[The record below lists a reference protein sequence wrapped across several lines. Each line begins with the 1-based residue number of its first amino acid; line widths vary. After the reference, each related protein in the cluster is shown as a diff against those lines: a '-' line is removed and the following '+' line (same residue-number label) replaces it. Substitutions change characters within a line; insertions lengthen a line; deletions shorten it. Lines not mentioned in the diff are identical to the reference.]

1 MASIQK
7 DSMLKDEAIAKMKK
21 DLMKLKK
28 INKNLVQKQR
38 ELPKSI
44 VYDEALAKM
53 KKELINL
60 KKLNKKLVQ
69 KPQELPIAQTKA
81 KRSPQGCA

>member
-21 DLMKLKK
+21 DLIKLKK
-28 INKNLVQKQR
+28 LNKNLVQKQR
-38 ELPKSI
+38 ELPNSI
-44 VYDEALAKM
+44 VKDDALAKM
-53 KKELINL
+53 KKELMKL
-60 KKLNKKLVQ
+60 KKLNKNLVQ

-81 KRSPQGCA
+81 KRSPPGCA